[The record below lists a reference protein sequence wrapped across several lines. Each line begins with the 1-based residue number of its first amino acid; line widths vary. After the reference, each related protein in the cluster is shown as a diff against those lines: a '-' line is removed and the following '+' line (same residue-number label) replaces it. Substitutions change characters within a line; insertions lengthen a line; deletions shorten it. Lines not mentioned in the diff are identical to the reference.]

1 MATAQQRQSLGR
13 YGERL
18 AERHLTKLGYVVL
31 DRNWRCGTGEID
43 LVLRDGETL
52 VICEVKTRRSV
63 ELGHPLACVDA
74 VKADRLQRLAVLW
87 ADELGLTRVPI
98 RVDLVG
104 VLVPHRGMPQVE
116 HVRGID

>member
-31 DRNWRCGTGEID
+31 DRNWRCRTGEVD

-74 VKADRLQRLAVLW
+74 AKAERLQHLAALW
-87 ADELGLTRVPI
+87 ADGYGLTRVPI

-104 VLVPHRGMPQVE
+104 VLVPYRGIAELE
-116 HVRGID
+116 HVRGIA